1 MNNLNAR
8 DSKGMV
14 LVTGGTGFLGAYIIR
29 QLVESGYDVRA
40 IHRNGPMPFFL
51 PDAIREKVEWVHCD
65 VRDPLGLEDAMAGV
79 DAVIHAAAKVSFL
92 KKDRREMYSVNID
105 GTTHVVN
112 AALAQ
117 HVPRFVHVSSV
128 AALGRTKSGE
138 EVTEEK
144 SWGDSKYNTNYA
156 ISKFYGEMEVW
167 RGIGEGLR
175 GVIVNPSTILGYGDW
190 NHSSCALFRNAW
202 REFPWYTEGINGFVD
217 VTDAAKAIVQ
227 LLATNI
233 SGQRFILS
241 GDNWSFRH
249 LFTTIAGEFGKKP
262 PSREAT
268 PFLAG
273 IAWRVEKIKSLL
285 NGKPSLL
292 TKESARVATS
302 STFFNNS
309 KILRQLPDFRF
320 TPLEETIRAACEA
333 YRQAAQT

>member
-1 MNNLNAR
+1 MNNFNA
-8 DSKGMV
+8 KGIV
-14 LVTGGTGFLGAYIIR
+14 LVTGGTGFLGAYIIS
-29 QLVESGYDVRA
+29 QLMENGYAVRA

-51 PDAIREKVEWVHCD
+51 PDAIREKVEWVRCD
-65 VRDPLGLEDAMAGV
+65 IRDPLGLEDAMAGV

-92 KKDRREMYSVNID
+92 KKERREMYSVNID
-105 GTTHVVN
+105 GTAHVVN
-112 AALAQ
+112 AALTRQ
-117 HVPRFVHVSSV
+117 VPRFVHVSSV
-128 AALGRTKSGE
+128 AALGRTNGGE
-138 EVTEEK
+138 VSEEK
-144 SWGDSKYNTNYA
+144 SWEDSKYNTNYA

-190 NHSSCALFRNAW
+190 NHSSCALFRNAF

-217 VTDAAKAIVQ
+217 VTDTAKAIVR
-227 LLATNI
+227 LLATDI
-233 SGQRFILS
+233 SGQRFILN
-241 GDNWSFRH
+241 GDNWSFRQ
-249 LFTTIAGEFGKKP
+249 LFTTIAREFGKKP

-292 TKESARVATS
+292 TRESARVATS
-302 STFFNNS
+302 STFFDNS

-320 TPLEETIRAACEA
+320 TPLEETIRAACQA
-333 YRQAAQT
+333 YQHAGQP

>member
-1 MNNLNAR
+1 MNNFNA
-8 DSKGMV
+8 KGIV
-14 LVTGGTGFLGAYIIR
+14 LVTGGTGFLGAYIIS
-29 QLVESGYDVRA
+29 QLMENGYAVRA

-51 PDAIREKVEWVHCD
+51 PDAIREKVEWVRCD
-65 VRDPLGLEDAMAGV
+65 IRDPLGLEDAMAGV

-92 KKDRREMYSVNID
+92 KKERREMYSVNID
-105 GTTHVVN
+105 GTAHVVN
-112 AALAQ
+112 AALTRQ
-117 HVPRFVHVSSV
+117 VPRFVHVSSV
-128 AALGRTKSGE
+128 AALGRTNGGE
-138 EVTEEK
+138 VSEEK
-144 SWGDSKYNTNYA
+144 SWEDSKYNTNYA

-217 VTDAAKAIVQ
+217 VTDAAKAIVR
-227 LLATNI
+227 LLETNI
-233 SGQRFILS
+233 IGQRFILN

-249 LFTTIAGEFGKKP
+249 LFTTIAREFGKKP

-292 TKESARVATS
+292 TRESARVATS
-302 STFFNNS
+302 STFFDNS
-309 KILRQLPDFRF
+309 KVLRQLPDFCF
-320 TPLEETIRAACEA
+320 TPLEETIRAACQA
-333 YRQAAQT
+333 YQHAGQP

>member
-1 MNNLNAR
+1 MNNLT
-8 DSKGMV
+8 SKKMV
-14 LVTGGTGFLGAYIIR
+14 LVTGGTGFLGTYIIR
-29 QLVESGYDVRA
+29 ELVESGYSVRA
-40 IHRNGPMPFFL
+40 IRRSGPMPFFM

-65 VRDPLGLEDAMAGV
+65 IRDPLGLEDAMAGV

-105 GTTHVVN
+105 GTAHVVN
-112 AALAQ
+112 AALTQ
-117 HVPRFVHVSSV
+117 HVPRFIHVSSV
-128 AALGRTKSGE
+128 AALGGTSSGE

-144 SWGDSKYNTNYA
+144 SWGDSKHNTNYA

-167 RGIGEGLR
+167 RAIGEGLR

-190 NHSSCALFRNAW
+190 NHSSCGLFRNSW

-217 VTDAAKAIVQ
+217 VTDAAKAIVR
-227 LLATNI
+227 LLATDI

-249 LFTTIAGEFGKKP
+249 LFTTIAREFGKKP
-262 PSREAT
+262 PSHEAT

-273 IAWRVEKIKSLL
+273 IAWRVEKVKSLL
-285 NGKPSLL
+285 NGKPPFL
-292 TKESARVATS
+292 TRESARVAAS
-302 STFFNNS
+302 RTFFNNS
-309 KILRQLPDFRF
+309 KILRELPDFRF

-333 YRQAAQT
+333 YKHLGQS

>member
-1 MNNLNAR
+1 MNNFNAKDIR
-8 DSKGMV
+8 GMV
-14 LVTGGTGFLGAYIIR
+14 LVTGGTGFLGAYIIGE
-29 QLVESGYDVRA
+29 LIGNGYAVRA
-40 IHRNGPMPFFL
+40 IHRNGPIPFFL
-51 PDAIREKVEWVHCD
+51 PDAIRKKVEWVYCD
-65 VRDPLGLEDAMAGV
+65 IRDPLGLEDAMAGV
-79 DAVIHAAAKVSFL
+79 DAVIHAAAKVSFV

-105 GTTHVVN
+105 GTAHVVN
-112 AALAQ
+112 AALAC

-128 AALGRTKSGE
+128 SALGRTNGG

-144 SWGDSKYNTNYA
+144 SWEDSKYNTNYA

-190 NHSSCALFRNAW
+190 NHSSCGLFRNAW

-217 VTDAAKAIVQ
+217 VTDTAKAIVR

-233 SGQRFILS
+233 SGQRFILN

-285 NGKPSLL
+285 KGKPSLL

-302 STFFNNS
+302 STFFNNG

-320 TPLEETIRAACEA
+320 TPLEETIRTACQA
-333 YRQAAQT
+333 YRHAGQP

>member
-1 MNNLNAR
+1 MNNFNA
-8 DSKGMV
+8 KGIV
-14 LVTGGTGFLGAYIIR
+14 LVTGGTGFLGAYIIS
-29 QLVESGYDVRA
+29 QLMENGYAVRA

-51 PDAIREKVEWVHCD
+51 PDAIREKVEWVRCD
-65 VRDPLGLEDAMAGV
+65 IRDPLGLEDAMAGV

-92 KKDRREMYSVNID
+92 KKERREMYSVNID
-105 GTTHVVN
+105 GTAHVVN
-112 AALAQ
+112 AALTRQ
-117 HVPRFVHVSSV
+117 VPRFVHVSSV
-128 AALGRTKSGE
+128 AALGRTNGGE
-138 EVTEEK
+138 VSEEK
-144 SWGDSKYNTNYA
+144 SWEDSKYNTNYA

-167 RGIGEGLR
+167 RGIGEGLQ

-217 VTDAAKAIVQ
+217 VTDTAKAIVR
-227 LLATNI
+227 LLATDI
-233 SGQRFILS
+233 SGQRFILN
-241 GDNWSFRH
+241 GDNWSFRQ
-249 LFTTIAGEFGKKP
+249 LFTTIAREFGKKP

-292 TKESARVATS
+292 TRESARVATS
-302 STFFNNS
+302 STFFDNS

-320 TPLEETIRAACEA
+320 TPLEETIRAACQA
-333 YRQAAQT
+333 YRHAPQP